1 MIVNREINYNQIPE
15 EKMKSIYSFL
25 LSSFLTSL
33 LLSPV
38 HLGQDKIEEKIN
50 EIKGTADKIVINSDG
65 KEYVFEGKEAEQI
78 FEMLKRKSNQ
88 SFVWNTTDD
97 DKRNKKVIIFNS
109 NGDKGLIEI
118 TCNEKDDII
127 IKRHDDP
134 DNAEDDMTK
143 KIKVEIED
151 CNKKVTVTT
160 KENGEEKTEV
170 YEGKEAEE
178 YLEKMKDENRDLE
191 ISIDKDHD
199 GKKVKKIIIKTEK
212 EEAED

>member
-1 MIVNREINYNQIPE
+1 
-15 EKMKSIYSFL
+15 
-25 LSSFLTSL
+25 

-65 KEYVFEGKEAEQI
+65 KEYVFEGKEAEQL